1 MVLDCILHSLEIGS
15 TEIEAPSSDEN
26 WMEGTLAVRAL
37 QLNAYS
43 AAIDA
48 LRASSNPNHQKTIN
62 LLSHLRNVFKI
73 SEVIYQFIY
82 DRFQRYFHR
91 SVILP
96 KSAVRVGTND
106 LVH

>member
-1 MVLDCILHSLEIGS
+1 MVLDCILHLLEIGS

-82 DRFQRYFHR
+82 DRLKLF
-91 SVILP
+91 S
-96 KSAVRVGTND
+96 
-106 LVH
+106 